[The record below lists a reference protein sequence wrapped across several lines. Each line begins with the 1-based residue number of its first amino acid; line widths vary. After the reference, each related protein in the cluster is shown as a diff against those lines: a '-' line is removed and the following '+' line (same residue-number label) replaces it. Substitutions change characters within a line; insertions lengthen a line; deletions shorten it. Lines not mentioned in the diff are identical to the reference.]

1 MVAPKQP
8 YKYSNRPKRYT
19 FFSMGTGY
27 SFDPSKS
34 ANVEGKLSN
43 LLELHKAEVR
53 FRKRKDVFILTETG
67 EVLKVD

>member
-1 MVAPKQP
+1 MVTQKQQ
-8 YKYSNRPKRYT
+8 YNSNRPKRYT

-34 ANVEGKLSN
+34 VNVEDKQTN

-53 FRKRKDVFILTETG
+53 FRKRKDVFILTDTG